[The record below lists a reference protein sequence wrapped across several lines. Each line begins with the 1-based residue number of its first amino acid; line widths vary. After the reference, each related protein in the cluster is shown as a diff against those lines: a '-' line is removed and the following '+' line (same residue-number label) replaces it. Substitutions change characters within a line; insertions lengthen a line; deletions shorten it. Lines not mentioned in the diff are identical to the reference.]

1 MIDLYAAGF
10 DDRDPRW
17 QKQLS
22 LTTTCAVAFIVSGQT
37 NYRIDGALFKLRKGD
52 LLFIPAGCLREAFH
66 DGENYHQ
73 KYWVTFAAPASA
85 EAVYP
90 LLTGQRPRQ
99 LRTSQFE
106 YMKQRFALLVQQWMG
121 KLPYC
126 EPICEAIVAE
136 LLGHMSRELD
146 LERHPMPKSSIVAE
160 AQAYILARYRD
171 PIRVDELAK
180 LAGCSPNYLSALF
193 RQLTGNTVKH
203 YIHQVKLSAARDLL
217 LHADVS
223 IGQAAEYVG
232 FCDQAYFNRVF
243 KKIHGFP
250 PSVLLKE
257 RSRVV

>member
-1 MIDLYAAGF
+1 MIALHAAGF

-22 LTTTCAVAFIVSGQT
+22 VTTTCALAFIVSGRT
-37 NYRIDGALFKLRKGD
+37 NYRIDGSLLKLGKGD

-66 DGENYHQ
+66 DGDDYHQ
-73 KYWVTFAAPASA
+73 KYWVTFAGTTST
-85 EAVYP
+85 EDVYP
-90 LLTGQRPRQ
+90 LLAGQSPRQ

-121 KLPYC
+121 KLPYYG
-126 EPICEAIVAE
+126 PICEAIVVE
-136 LLGHMSRELD
+136 MLGHMSRELD
-146 LERHPMPKSSIVAE
+146 MERHPSPQWSMIADV
-160 AQAYILARYRD
+160 QAYILAHYRD
-171 PIRVDELAK
+171 SIRVDELAK
-180 LAGCSPNYLSALF
+180 LAGRSPNYLSSRF
-193 RQLTGNTVKH
+193 RQLTGSTVKD

-217 LHADVS
+217 LHADIS

-257 RSRVV
+257 RSRSV